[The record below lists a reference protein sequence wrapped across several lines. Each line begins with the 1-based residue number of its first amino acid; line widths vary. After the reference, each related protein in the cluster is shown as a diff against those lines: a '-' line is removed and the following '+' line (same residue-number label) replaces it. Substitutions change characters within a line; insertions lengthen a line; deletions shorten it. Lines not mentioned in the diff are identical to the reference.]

1 MAANTPVTSPADL
14 VNVALAKIGYKKR
27 VGNLFDGSDAGQQA
41 LDIYG
46 QTRDE
51 VLREVDY
58 DFAMRTVAL
67 TQLKAAPPGGY
78 FPPNAWNPATNP
90 PMGFNFEYAF
100 PDDALKIRS
109 VKPAALFLYNPDPQ
123 FSPFQIANDNAFTPA
138 RRVILCNVPSA
149 IGTYT
154 GQVTD
159 LATWDVAAVEAFA
172 AALARRLAPAL
183 ASLEAAKVEM
193 SDEAMARAIAGGDQ
207 R

>member
-14 VNVALAKIGYKKR
+14 INVALAKIGYKKR
-27 VGNLFDGSDAGQQA
+27 VGNPFDGSDAAQQA

-58 DFAMRTVAL
+58 DFAMRTVVL

-78 FPPNAWNPATNP
+78 FPPTVWNPATNP
-90 PMGFNFEYAF
+90 PMPYAFEYGF
-100 PDDALKIRS
+100 PDDALKIRN
-109 VKPAALFLYNPDPQ
+109 VKPTALFLYNPDPQ
-123 FSPFQIANDNAFTPA
+123 FNPFQIANDAAFAPA
-138 RRVILCNVPSA
+138 RRVILCNVPDA
-149 IGTYT
+149 VATFT
-154 GQVTD
+154 AQVTD
-159 LATWDVAAVEAFA
+159 LATWDVASVEAFA

-183 ASLEAAKVEM
+183 ASMDAAKLEM
-193 SDEAMARAIAGGDQ
+193 SDETVQRAIAGEDQ